1 MKSRNI
7 LAALHENFKNLPDL
21 ATQDE
26 TLMTAVLQPVS
37 FRYVTTLT
45 LHQTSIIMQ
54 DYGLMQVTWT
64 LLRRFHS
71 RSDYYFSNF
80 SFFSYVW
87 CFVTRWLG
95 YFLILPFSEM
105 QISPIEY
112 KIGQSNLKTLANTNW
127 NLSKW
132 PTFFNVV
139 VKWRNFTKSGRSV
152 FDFVVVAIR
161 LFGHPHFLFCCSHL
175 SSRWN
180 LKVKEHLRAF
190 LISGFELGDAK
201 QS

>member
-80 SFFSYVW
+80 SFFSYV
-87 CFVTRWLG
+87 
-95 YFLILPFSEM
+95 
-105 QISPIEY
+105 
-112 KIGQSNLKTLANTNW
+112 
-127 NLSKW
+127 
-132 PTFFNVV
+132 
-139 VKWRNFTKSGRSV
+139 
-152 FDFVVVAIR
+152 
-161 LFGHPHFLFCCSHL
+161 
-175 SSRWN
+175 
-180 LKVKEHLRAF
+180 
-190 LISGFELGDAK
+190 
-201 QS
+201 